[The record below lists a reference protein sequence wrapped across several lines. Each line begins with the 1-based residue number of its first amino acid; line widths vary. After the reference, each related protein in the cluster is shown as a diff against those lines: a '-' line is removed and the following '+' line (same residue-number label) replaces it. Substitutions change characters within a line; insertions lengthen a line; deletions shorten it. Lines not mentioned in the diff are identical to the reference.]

1 MGDCEALASVGVE
14 SPLEYHSNDTGS
26 LTAGRDPVTGHWQSG
41 SLTGAVA
48 SQSVTEAFKGC
59 LSTVGNR
66 AESAKAEGSLTARRT
81 GRAGAKAGLSDPA
94 VESGIAVAQR
104 IKVTLGITG

>member
-14 SPLEYHSNDTGS
+14 SSLEYHSDSIGS
-26 LTAGRDPVTGHWQSG
+26 LTDGRDPVTGHWQSG

-48 SQSVTEAFKGC
+48 SQKVTEAFKGY

-66 AESAKAEGSLTARRT
+66 A
-81 GRAGAKAGLSDPA
+81 LSINA
-94 VESGIAVAQR
+94 
-104 IKVTLGITG
+104 